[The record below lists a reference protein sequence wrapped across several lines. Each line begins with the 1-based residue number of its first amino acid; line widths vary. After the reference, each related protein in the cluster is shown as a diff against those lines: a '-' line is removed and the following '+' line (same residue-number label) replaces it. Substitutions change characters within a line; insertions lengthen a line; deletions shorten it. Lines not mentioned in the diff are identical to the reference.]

1 MEEGGDS
8 ETGGRQEGRR
18 TIRRNGAET
27 WKMEKGGDSA
37 GGTREETGLSD
48 EGRESRRECHQ

>member
-8 ETGGRQEGRR
+8 ETGVRQEGRW
-18 TIRRNGAET
+18 TLRRNGAET

-37 GGTREETGLSD
+37 
-48 EGRESRRECHQ
+48 